1 MYTFGKPSPFAAAV
15 TASMTQSSEERVP
28 ETSRPLHKA
37 RILPFERPQSVAQ
50 RAVQQR
56 AQEAIDLHEAR
67 SKPKVTKLTPL
78 RWVLVFLVAA
88 IPMALTLGAVDGI
101 LRAMGMVNAMYTK
114 QDAERAKQAP
124 PPPAAE
130 EESAA
135 PQEPGVI
142 MLKSFSEPAPAAA
155 PEAAPK
161 P

>member
-1 MYTFGKPSPFAAAV
+1 
-15 TASMTQSSEERVP
+15 MTQSSEERAP
-28 ETSRPLHKA
+28 ETSSPLPKA
-37 RILPFERPQSVAQ
+37 RILPFERPQSVVQ

-67 SKPKVTKLTPL
+67 SKAKVTKLTPL

-88 IPMALTLGAVDGI
+88 IPMGLTLGAVDGI

-124 PPPAAE
+124 PPPAVE
-130 EESAA
+130 EESA

>member
-1 MYTFGKPSPFAAAV
+1 
-15 TASMTQSSEERVP
+15 MTQSSEERVP
-28 ETSRPLHKA
+28 DTSQPLHKA
-37 RILPFERPQSVAQ
+37 KILPFERPQSVVQ

-67 SKPKVTKLTPL
+67 SKAKVTKLTPL

-124 PPPAAE
+124 PPPPVVE
-130 EESAA
+130 EESA

-142 MLKSFSEPAPAAA
+142 MLKSFPEQVNVVPADSANP
-155 PEAAPK
+155 
-161 P
+161 